1 MMSHKPSNKNRAQ
14 KRLELS
20 QCTSARESF
29 FKGYAGRKAKNEL
42 MSLNYETPPNS
53 HKRKLWMMDSEKDLN
68 VEGYIS
74 SLNTGADVTNQSFF
88 TLEDYKGMSDNFL
101 FDKKQGTKSSD
112 LKNKPVELIIS
123 NLDMA
128 LDKTEL
134 WSVLLSKLKQYVMVL
149 HLAINFQSDGLP
161 IGIVKVATQQ
171 EAQLVISQLHHQRLG
186 NKRITVSYTQSKSD
200 SDQLR
205 FMIIALLREVPQNSM
220 PLFKFFELAETR
232 YHCSISLSEVNKLKD
247 ICKISEGHGGRM
259 ISLTPEACAAVPAC
273 MESFLGLQLYCS
285 YHCPNGLE
293 SSGWGEALD
302 LSLPNINISLKLFKS
317 QVIKLLDSHLGC
329 LPLLS
334 FPVCYSVDFGPL
346 PEDECGVPLEHL
358 VTCIPNVAL
367 TCNNQNKNIKYLS
380 LKNFED
386 LSGSE
391 DLLLKTVPP
400 TLMTNIAMFCREVVD
415 LLKTVDNCQLPMRR
429 YIPTYHHHFG
439 RQCRVADYGF
449 TRLVDLFEAISHIVQ
464 VRYDSKRIITLTHSA
479 QVRRFTSDL
488 LRLLKGQAS
497 KRVAISSFST
507 AYEKTFRKT
516 FNAVEYGLCNLDDLL
531 AEVPEGTVVITD
543 TDIAIPKR
551 EQTTEEIKRTK
562 EFSLEVK
569 QLLSL
574 SPYCSMIFNKFV
586 PAYHHHFGRQ
596 CKVSEYGFTKLVELF
611 EAISHTVDLEG
622 SSDVDRKVK
631 LKLPLALNV
640 LGDQIHTL
648 IKESNHQALYIED
661 VLGLFT
667 HRYGYTLKPEAYDC
681 KDYTA
686 LAFKL
691 NNFVRVIRGSTG
703 TLLTVTEVDLKTLEV
718 RVWTLLLNPPHMCTI
733 RKLIYDY
740 HGRFFDALSLT
751 KLEQLKH
758 VVVMTNNGT
767 ETELFLTPLY
777 ILAAR
782 LYHLLFVNGGC
793 ILLCDIS
800 GIFLRKF
807 GIPLSPLDYGMNS
820 FEDLFWQMSFSVT
833 LKGNGKQLSMV
844 LNKDLADYG
853 VELPSPIVKED
864 YFKNQESFNW
874 PPPLTYL
881 SYKSFYCFSPLK
893 SETPPLFDRGTSFSY
908 KNEPGTRL
916 GTSIL
921 PLNNADDEGVN
932 YSTRLC
938 SYANVLSSTTPKIS
952 SPHPTDL
959 PTPDKLISPED
970 SGLNSSRYEC
980 STSNIEICL
989 PENQQFSLTVLYK
1002 SKLIMDVDFNKNCPI
1017 KSEVIVNETFSFCEK
1032 FQDYASQEFKSES
1045 LGFKEFVKYK
1055 AEYMNIHA
1063 VPIRYFCNECTYKTL
1078 CKRYL
1083 KDHVKVH
1090 SGIEYICKD
1099 CDYKSLRKSTLK
1111 EHMRIHTADKY
1122 ECSECDYKTS
1132 WKHQLKIHM
1141 RVHTGDEYKCKDCDY
1156 KTLWKNQLKMHSR
1169 IHTGDEYRCNEC
1181 GYKTPWKN
1189 QFKTHVKIHTGDEY
1203 KCKDCDYKT
1212 RSKYYVKEHMKIH
1225 TGDEYKCGECDYKT
1239 WRKDSL
1245 KEHTKI
1251 HMGEEYKCEECDY
1264 KTPRKRNINAHMKIH
1279 MINKCKCNH
1288 YDGKTLWK
1296 PKLKMD
1302 MKIYMGDKY
1311 KCKQCDYETA
1321 RKDNLKEHK
1330 KINMGDE
1337 YKCKECNYKTPRK
1350 RNINAHMRIHTSGE
1364 YKCNECDYKTLWKH
1378 KLKTHVRIHTGD
1390 EYKCEECDYKTI
1402 RIDHLKR
1409 HLKIH

>member
-20 QCTSARESF
+20 QCTSARESL
-29 FKGYAGRKAKNEL
+29 FKDYAGRIEKNEL

-74 SLNTGADVTNQSFF
+74 SLKTGADVTNQSFF

-134 WSVLLSKLKQYVMVL
+134 WSVLLSKLKY
-149 HLAINFQSDGLP
+149 DGLP
-161 IGIVKVATQQ
+161 IGIVKIATQQ

-186 NKRITVSYTQSKSD
+186 NKT
-200 SDQLR
+200 
-205 FMIIALLREVPQNSM
+205 LLREVPQNSM
-220 PLFKFFELAETR
+220 PLFKFFELAESR
-232 YHCSISLSEVNKLKD
+232 YHCTISLSEVNKLKD

-302 LSLPNINISLKLFKS
+302 ISLPNINISLKLFKS

-386 LSGSE
+386 LSESE

-439 RQCRVADYGF
+439 RQCRVADYGL

-464 VRYDSKRIITLTHSA
+464 ILGYDSKR
-479 QVRRFTSDL
+479 
-488 LRLLKGQAS
+488 QAS

-574 SPYCSMIFNKFV
+574 SPYCSVIFNKFI

-596 CKVSEYGFTKLVELF
+596 SKVSEYGFTKLLELF

-703 TLLTVTEVDLKTLEV
+703 TLLTVYNLV
-718 RVWTLLLNPPHMCTI
+718 
-733 RKLIYDY
+733 
-740 HGRFFDALSLT
+740 
-751 KLEQLKH
+751 
-758 VVVMTNNGT
+758 
-767 ETELFLTPLY
+767 
-777 ILAAR
+777 
-782 LYHLLFVNGGC
+782 
-793 ILLCDIS
+793 
-800 GIFLRKF
+800 
-807 GIPLSPLDYGMNS
+807 
-820 FEDLFWQMSFSVT
+820 
-833 LKGNGKQLSMV
+833 
-844 LNKDLADYG
+844 
-853 VELPSPIVKED
+853 
-864 YFKNQESFNW
+864 
-874 PPPLTYL
+874 
-881 SYKSFYCFSPLK
+881 
-893 SETPPLFDRGTSFSY
+893 
-908 KNEPGTRL
+908 
-916 GTSIL
+916 
-921 PLNNADDEGVN
+921 
-932 YSTRLC
+932 
-938 SYANVLSSTTPKIS
+938 
-952 SPHPTDL
+952 
-959 PTPDKLISPED
+959 
-970 SGLNSSRYEC
+970 
-980 STSNIEICL
+980 
-989 PENQQFSLTVLYK
+989 
-1002 SKLIMDVDFNKNCPI
+1002 I
-1017 KSEVIVNETFSFCEK
+1017 K
-1032 FQDYASQEFKSES
+1032 
-1045 LGFKEFVKYK
+1045 
-1055 AEYMNIHA
+1055 
-1063 VPIRYFCNECTYKTL
+1063 
-1078 CKRYL
+1078 
-1083 KDHVKVH
+1083 
-1090 SGIEYICKD
+1090 
-1099 CDYKSLRKSTLK
+1099 
-1111 EHMRIHTADKY
+1111 
-1122 ECSECDYKTS
+1122 
-1132 WKHQLKIHM
+1132 
-1141 RVHTGDEYKCKDCDY
+1141 
-1156 KTLWKNQLKMHSR
+1156 
-1169 IHTGDEYRCNEC
+1169 
-1181 GYKTPWKN
+1181 
-1189 QFKTHVKIHTGDEY
+1189 
-1203 KCKDCDYKT
+1203 
-1212 RSKYYVKEHMKIH
+1212 
-1225 TGDEYKCGECDYKT
+1225 
-1239 WRKDSL
+1239 
-1245 KEHTKI
+1245 
-1251 HMGEEYKCEECDY
+1251 
-1264 KTPRKRNINAHMKIH
+1264 
-1279 MINKCKCNH
+1279 
-1288 YDGKTLWK
+1288 
-1296 PKLKMD
+1296 
-1302 MKIYMGDKY
+1302 
-1311 KCKQCDYETA
+1311 
-1321 RKDNLKEHK
+1321 
-1330 KINMGDE
+1330 
-1337 YKCKECNYKTPRK
+1337 
-1350 RNINAHMRIHTSGE
+1350 
-1364 YKCNECDYKTLWKH
+1364 
-1378 KLKTHVRIHTGD
+1378 
-1390 EYKCEECDYKTI
+1390 
-1402 RIDHLKR
+1402 
-1409 HLKIH
+1409 